1 MVGCDVKGC
10 KQWFYTERGLK
21 IHQAKAHKQ
30 SSNVP
35 DLIGMGIIK
44 RKLTRKEAKKVT
56 KEVMDMGFENPNT
69 RVMMVMLKAMEVVN
83 SSHK

>member
-1 MVGCDVKGC
+1 MVGCDIKGC

-35 DLIGMGIIK
+35 DLIGMGIMK

-56 KEVMDMGFENPNT
+56 KEVMDMG
-69 RVMMVMLKAMEVVN
+69 LKDSHSRFTMTILKTMEVVN
-83 SSHK
+83 R